1 MVWAGAGFRV
11 HRGLDW
17 VILRKGLGLGISQMG
32 CPVLAQN
39 RLFSTVFH
47 ILLGK
52 NITLFSILGTV
63 YGGIRGSKERYKLIL
78 VSQKS
83 KYFMQPC

>member
-1 MVWAGAGFRV
+1 MVWGGAGFRV

-32 CPVLAQN
+32 GGYPVLAQN

-47 ILLGK
+47 ILPGK
-52 NITLFSILGTV
+52 HITLFFFSILGTV
-63 YGGIRGSKERYKLIL
+63 YGGRRGSKERYK
-78 VSQKS
+78 
-83 KYFMQPC
+83 